1 MSENIHRLEK
11 EIHSSHSISLFS
23 NDHFA
28 NRIGTLTSQYSLTE
42 DFHAYAKVIQELNKK
57 YREFNLSSKI
67 VSPVDAGLKPT
78 NLTNFIAS
86 LGSSST
92 PDPSP
97 DSLLTEAGDTLV
109 QENGFNLLLEQS
121 S

>member
-42 DFHAYAKVIQELNKK
+42 DFHAYANVIQELNRK
-57 YREFNLSSKI
+57 YSQFNLSNKI

-78 NLTNFIAS
+78 SLTNFIAS
-86 LGSSST
+86 LGSSS

-97 DSLLTEAGDTLV
+97 DSVLTEAGDTLV

>member
-28 NRIGTLTSQYSLTE
+28 NRIGALTSQYSLTE

-78 NLTNFIAS
+78 DLTNFIAS
-86 LGSSST
+86 LGSS
-92 PDPSP
+92 PLPSI
-97 DSLLTEAGDTLV
+97 LTEAGDTLV
-109 QENGFNLLLEQS
+109 QENGSNLLLEQS